1 LALISLRNVSLDYP
15 IYGFRSDSIK
25 LTLLNKLS
33 TWTTGRAYFPSGEVK
48 IVRALHNISF
58 ELNDGDRLGVVGSNG
73 SGKTTLLYM
82 LNRSL
87 LPSSGMLTVDGSVGS
102 MLNLNC
108 GIDPNSSGRENLLF
122 RLKISRVSRKLWKSI
137 EDDIVEFA
145 DLGHFIDMPLRIYS
159 SGMMARLLFAMA
171 TAINRDI
178 LLMDEWL
185 SVGDIDFSRKASGR
199 IISFTRES
207 SILVLASHDTEM
219 VRRVCNKCL
228 RLDHG
233 SQIMFGD
240 TADVLR

>member
-1 LALISLRNVSLDYP
+1 LVALDKFS
-15 IYGFRSDSIK
+15 
-25 LTLLNKLS
+25 TL
-33 TWTTGRAYFPSGEVK
+33 TTGRSWFTSNEVK
-48 IVRALHNISF
+48 IVRALKNISF

-87 LPSSGMLTVDGSVGS
+87 QPSSGLLTVDGSVVS

-108 GIDPNSSGRENLLF
+108 GIDANLSGRENLRF
-122 RLKISRVSRKLWKSI
+122 RLKLLRINRKLWGAI
-137 EDDIVEFA
+137 EEDIVDFA

-185 SVGDIDFSRKASGR
+185 SVGDSDFSRKASIR
-199 IISFTRES
+199 INNFANKS
-207 SILVLASHDTEM
+207 SMIVLASHDTEM
-219 VRRVCNKCL
+219 VRRICNKCL

-240 TADVLR
+240 TADVLL

>member
-1 LALISLRNVSLDYP
+1 VISLRNVCLDYP
-15 IYGFRSDSIK
+15 IYGFRSNSLK
-25 LTLLNKLS
+25 LAALNKLS
-33 TWTTGRAYFPSGEVK
+33 TWTTGRPWFSSDEVK
-48 IVRALHNISF
+48 IVRALQSISF
-58 ELNDGDRLGVVGSNG
+58 ELSHGDRLGVVGSNG

-108 GIDPNSSGRENLLF
+108 GIDPNLSGRENLRF
-122 RLKISRVSRKLWKSI
+122 RLKISRINRKLWGAI
-137 EDDIVEFA
+137 EEDVIDFA

-185 SVGDIDFSRKASGR
+185 SVGDLDFSRKASVR
-199 IISFTRES
+199 INGFSKES

-219 VRRVCNKCL
+219 IRRVCNKCL

-233 SQIMFGD
+233 RQIMFGD
-240 TADVLR
+240 TVDVLR